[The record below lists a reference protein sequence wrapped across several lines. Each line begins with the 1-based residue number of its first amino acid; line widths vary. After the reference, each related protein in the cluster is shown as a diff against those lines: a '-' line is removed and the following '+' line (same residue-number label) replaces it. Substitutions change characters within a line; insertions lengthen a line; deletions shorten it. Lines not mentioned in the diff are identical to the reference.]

1 MLDPKL
7 LDQIIDVAAKAA
19 YKSSL
24 LKGKGDKNAADQAA
38 VDAMRTELNN
48 MNIYGK
54 VVIGEGEMDEA
65 PMLYIGEI
73 LGKTKEPKIDIAVD
87 PLDGTKLAANNQPNA
102 ISVISISEEGQL
114 LQAPDTYMDKIS
126 VGPNLPENIVDLDE
140 DIKKNIENLAK
151 AKNKNVK
158 DICICML
165 DRDRHKHFIDGA
177 KSLGSKLKLISDGD
191 VAGSIFSAL
200 KNSEVDMYV
209 GIGGAPEGVLAA
221 SAIKCLGGQ
230 FQARLKIEDDDEVTR
245 AKKLGITDF
254 KKKYFL
260 NDIVKGDV
268 IFCSSG
274 VTDGELVSGIKIDD
288 NKYHSETFALHYSQ
302 KFFKKVKKL
311 TIYEQ
316 SLCSRKRVGIKRF

>member
-200 KNSEVDMYV
+200 KNSDVDMYV

-274 VTDGELVSGIKIDD
+274 VTDGELISGIKIDD

-302 KFFKKVKKL
+302 KFFKKKKK
-311 TIYEQ
+311 TYDI
-316 SLCSRKRVGIKRF
+316 

>member
-7 LDQIIDVAAKAA
+7 LDQIIDVAAISA

-38 VDAMRTELNN
+38 VDAMRTQLNS
-48 MNIYGK
+48 MSICGK

-65 PMLYIGEI
+65 PMLYIGET
-73 LGKTKEPKIDIAVD
+73 LGKSNQPKIDIAVD

-102 ISVISISEEGQL
+102 ISVISISEEGML

-126 VGPNLPENIVDLDE
+126 VGHGLPENIVDLDE
-140 DIKKNIENLAK
+140 DVKNNIKNLAK
-151 AKNKNVK
+151 AKNKNID
-158 DICICML
+158 DICICLL
-165 DRDRHKHFIDGA
+165 DRERHEHFIEDI
-177 KSLGSKLKLISDGD
+177 KSLGAKLKLISDGD

-200 KNSEVDMYV
+200 ETSDVDMYL

-230 FQARLKIEDDDEVTR
+230 FQARLKIKDDDEIKR
-245 AKKLGITDF
+245 ATNLGIKDF
-254 KKKYFL
+254 DKKYYL
-260 NDIVKGDV
+260 NDLVKGDV

-274 VTDGELVSGIKIDD
+274 VTDGELVSGVKIKD
-288 NKYHSETFALHYSQ
+288 KEYETETFALHYSQ
-302 KFFKKVKKL
+302 KFFKKVKKKYK
-311 TIYEQ
+311 I
-316 SLCSRKRVGIKRF
+316 

>member
-1 MLDPKL
+1 MLEPKL
-7 LDQIIDVAAKAA
+7 LEQIIDVAAVAA

-38 VDAMRTELNN
+38 VDAMRQKLNELD
-48 MNIYGK
+48 IYGK

-73 LGKTKEPKIDIAVD
+73 LGKSKNPRIDIAVD

-102 ISVISISEEGQL
+102 ISVISISEEGML

-126 VGPNLPENIVDLDE
+126 VGHGLPENIVDLDE
-140 DIKKNIENLAK
+140 DVKSNIKNLAR
-151 AKNKNVK
+151 AKNKSV
-158 DICICML
+158 DEICICLL
-165 DRDRHKHFIDGA
+165 DRERHKHFIEDI
-177 KSLGSKLKLISDGD
+177 KSLGAKLKLISDGD

-200 KNSEVDMYV
+200 ETSDVDMYL

-230 FQARLKIEDDDEVTR
+230 FQARLKIQDDDEIKR
-245 AKKLGITDF
+245 ATNLGIKDF
-254 KKKYFL
+254 EKKYYL
-260 NDIVKGDV
+260 NDLIKGDV

-274 VTDGELVSGIKIDD
+274 VTNGELVSGVKIKDKEYEI
-288 NKYHSETFALHYSQ
+288 ETFALHYSQ
-302 KFFKKVKKL
+302 KFFKKVKKKYK
-311 TIYEQ
+311 I
-316 SLCSRKRVGIKRF
+316 

>member
-1 MLDPKL
+1 MLEPKL
-7 LDQIIDVAAKAA
+7 LEQIIDVAAVAA

-38 VDAMRTELNN
+38 VDAMRQKLNELN
-48 MNIYGK
+48 ICGK

-73 LGKTKEPKIDIAVD
+73 LGKSKNPRIDIAVD

-102 ISVISISEEGQL
+102 ISVISISEEGML

-126 VGPNLPENIVDLDE
+126 VGHGLPENIVDLDE
-140 DIKKNIENLAK
+140 DVKNNIKNLAK
-151 AKNKNVK
+151 AKNKSV
-158 DICICML
+158 DEICICLL
-165 DRDRHKHFIDGA
+165 DRERHEHFIEDI
-177 KSLGSKLKLISDGD
+177 KSLGAKLKLISDGD

-200 KNSEVDMYV
+200 ETSDVDMYL

-230 FQARLKIEDDDEVTR
+230 FQARLKIKDEDEIKR
-245 AKKLGITDF
+245 ATNLGIKDF
-254 KKKYFL
+254 DKKYYL
-260 NDIVKGDV
+260 NDLVKGDV

-274 VTDGELVSGIKIDD
+274 VTNGELVSGVKIKD
-288 NKYHSETFALHYSQ
+288 KEYETETFALHYSQ
-302 KFFKKVKKL
+302 KFFKKVKKKYK
-311 TIYEQ
+311 I
-316 SLCSRKRVGIKRF
+316 

>member
-7 LDQIIDVAAKAA
+7 LDQIIDVAAISA

-38 VDAMRTELNN
+38 VDAMRTQLNS
-48 MNIYGK
+48 MSISGK

-65 PMLYIGEI
+65 PMLYIGET
-73 LGKTKEPKIDIAVD
+73 LGKSDQPKIDIAVD

-102 ISVISISEEGQL
+102 ISVISISEEGML

-140 DIKKNIENLAK
+140 DVKNNIKNLARAKKINIE
-151 AKNKNVK
+151 
-158 DICICML
+158 DICICL
-165 DRDRHKHFIDGA
+165 LNRERHKHFIEDI
-177 KSLGSKLKLISDGD
+177 KSLGAKLKLISDGD

-200 KNSEVDMYV
+200 ETSDVDMYL

-230 FQARLKIEDDDEVTR
+230 FQARLKIQDDDEIKR
-245 AKKLGITDF
+245 ATNLGITDF
-254 KKKYFL
+254 DKKYYL
-260 NDIVKGDV
+260 NDLVKGDV

-274 VTDGELVSGIKIDD
+274 VTDGELVSGVKIKD
-288 NKYHSETFALHYSQ
+288 KEYETETFALHYSQ
-302 KFFKKVKKL
+302 KFFKKVKKKYK
-311 TIYEQ
+311 I
-316 SLCSRKRVGIKRF
+316 

>member
-19 YKSSL
+19 YKSFL
-24 LKGKGDKNAADQAA
+24 LVGKGDKNAADQAA

-48 MNIYGK
+48 MSIQGK

-73 LGKTKEPKIDIAVD
+73 LGKSKEPKIDIAVD
-87 PLDGTKLAANNQPNA
+87 PLDGTKLAANNEPNA

-126 VGPNLPENIVDLDE
+126 VGPNLPEGVVDLDE
-140 DIKKNIENLAK
+140 DIQKNIINLAK
-151 AKNKNVK
+151 ANNKDVK
-158 DICICML
+158 DICVCML
-165 DRDRHKHFIDGA
+165 DRDRHQHFMDGA

-191 VAGSIFSAL
+191 VAGSIFTAL
-200 KNSEVDMYV
+200 ENSNVDLYV

-230 FQARLKIEDDDEVTR
+230 FQSRLKIEDDDEAKR
-245 AKKLGITDF
+245 ANKLGITDF
-254 KKKYFL
+254 EKKYNL
-260 NDIVKGDV
+260 NEMVKGDV
-268 IFCSSG
+268 IFCSTG
-274 VTDGELVSGIKIDD
+274 VTNGELVTGIEISG
-288 NKYHSETFALHYSQ
+288 NTFNSETFALHYSQ
-302 KFFKKVKKL
+302 NFSQKVKKNYK
-311 TIYEQ
+311 I
-316 SLCSRKRVGIKRF
+316 

>member
-7 LDQIIDVAAKAA
+7 LDQIIDVAAISA

-38 VDAMRTELNN
+38 VDAMRTQLNS
-48 MNIYGK
+48 MSISGK

-65 PMLYIGEI
+65 PMLYIGET
-73 LGKTKEPKIDIAVD
+73 LGKSDQPKIDIAVD

-102 ISVISISEEGQL
+102 ISVISISEEGML

-140 DIKKNIENLAK
+140 DVKKNIKNLAR
-151 AKNKNVK
+151 AKKKNLE
-158 DICICML
+158 DICICL
-165 DRDRHKHFIDGA
+165 LNRERHKHFVEDI
-177 KSLGSKLKLISDGD
+177 KSLGAKLKLISDGD

-200 KNSEVDMYV
+200 ETSDVDMYL

-230 FQARLKIEDDDEVTR
+230 FQARLKIQDDDEIKR
-245 AKKLGITDF
+245 ATNLGIKDF
-254 KKKYFL
+254 DKKYYL
-260 NDIVKGDV
+260 NDLVKGDV

-274 VTDGELVSGIKIDD
+274 VTDGELVSGVKIKD
-288 NKYHSETFALHYSQ
+288 KEYETETFALHYSQ
-302 KFFKKVKKL
+302 KFFKKVKKKYK
-311 TIYEQ
+311 I
-316 SLCSRKRVGIKRF
+316 

>member
-140 DIKKNIENLAK
+140 DIKKNIKNLAK

-230 FQARLKIEDDDEVTR
+230 FQARLKIDDDDEVTR

-274 VTDGELVSGIKIDD
+274 VTDGELVYGIKIDD
-288 NKYHSETFALHYSQ
+288 NKYHSETLALHYSQ
-302 KFFKKVKKL
+302 KFFKKVKK
-311 TIYEQ
+311 TYDI
-316 SLCSRKRVGIKRF
+316 

>member
-7 LDQIIDVAAKAA
+7 LDQIIDVAAISA

-38 VDAMRTELNN
+38 VDAMRTQLNS
-48 MNIYGK
+48 MSISGK

-65 PMLYIGEI
+65 PMLYIGET
-73 LGKTKEPKIDIAVD
+73 LGKSDHPKIDIAVD

-102 ISVISISEEGQL
+102 ISVISISEEGML

-126 VGPNLPENIVDLDE
+126 VGHGLPENIVDLDE
-140 DIKKNIENLAK
+140 DVKNNIKNLAK
-151 AKNKNVK
+151 AKNKNID
-158 DICICML
+158 DICICLL
-165 DRDRHKHFIDGA
+165 DRERHEHFIEDI
-177 KSLGSKLKLISDGD
+177 KSLGAKLKLISDGD

-200 KNSEVDMYV
+200 ETSDVDMYL

-230 FQARLKIEDDDEVTR
+230 FQARLKIKDDDEIKR
-245 AKKLGITDF
+245 ATNLGIKDF
-254 KKKYFL
+254 DKKYYL
-260 NDIVKGDV
+260 NDLVKGDV

-274 VTDGELVSGIKIDD
+274 VTDGELVSGVKIKD
-288 NKYHSETFALHYSQ
+288 KEYETETFALHYSQ
-302 KFFKKVKKL
+302 KFFKKVKKKYK
-311 TIYEQ
+311 I
-316 SLCSRKRVGIKRF
+316 

>member
-1 MLDPKL
+1 MLEPKL
-7 LDQIIDVAAKAA
+7 LDQIIDVAAVAA

-38 VDAMRTELNN
+38 VDAMRQKLNELN
-48 MNIYGK
+48 ICGK

-73 LGKTKEPKIDIAVD
+73 LGKSKNPRIDIAVD

-102 ISVISISEEGQL
+102 ISVISISEEGML

-126 VGPNLPENIVDLDE
+126 VGHGLPENIVDLDE
-140 DIKKNIENLAK
+140 DVKSNIKNLAR
-151 AKNKNVK
+151 AKNKSV
-158 DICICML
+158 DEICICLL
-165 DRDRHKHFIDGA
+165 DRERHKHFIEDI
-177 KSLGSKLKLISDGD
+177 KSLGAKLKLISDGD

-200 KNSEVDMYV
+200 ETSDVDMYL

-230 FQARLKIEDDDEVTR
+230 FQARLKIQDDDEIKR
-245 AKKLGITDF
+245 ATNLGIKDF
-254 KKKYFL
+254 EKKYYL
-260 NDIVKGDV
+260 NDLVKGDG

-274 VTDGELVSGIKIDD
+274 VTDGDLVSGVKLS
-288 NKYHSETFALHYSQ
+288 NKEYETETFALHYSQ
-302 KFFKKVKKL
+302 KFFKKAKKKYK
-311 TIYEQ
+311 I
-316 SLCSRKRVGIKRF
+316 

>member
-7 LDQIIDVAAKAA
+7 LDQIIDVAAISA

-38 VDAMRTELNN
+38 VDAMRTQLNSMSIN
-48 MNIYGK
+48 GK

-65 PMLYIGEI
+65 PMLYIGET
-73 LGKTKEPKIDIAVD
+73 LGKSNQPKIDIAVD

-102 ISVISISEEGQL
+102 ISVISISEEGML

-126 VGPNLPENIVDLDE
+126 VGHGLPENIVDLDE
-140 DIKKNIENLAK
+140 DVKNNIKNLAK
-151 AKNKNVK
+151 AKNKNID
-158 DICICML
+158 DICICLL
-165 DRDRHKHFIDGA
+165 DRERHEHFIEDI
-177 KSLGSKLKLISDGD
+177 KSLGAKLKLISDGD

-200 KNSEVDMYV
+200 ETSDVDMYL

-230 FQARLKIEDDDEVTR
+230 FQARLKIKDEDEIKR
-245 AKKLGITDF
+245 ATNLGIKDF
-254 KKKYFL
+254 DKKYYL
-260 NDIVKGDV
+260 NDLVKGDV

-274 VTDGELVSGIKIDD
+274 VTDGELVSGVKIKD
-288 NKYHSETFALHYSQ
+288 KEYETETFALHYSQ
-302 KFFKKVKKL
+302 KFFKKVKKKYK
-311 TIYEQ
+311 I
-316 SLCSRKRVGIKRF
+316 

>member
-7 LDQIIDVAAKAA
+7 LDQIIDVAAISA

-38 VDAMRTELNN
+38 VDAMRTQLNS
-48 MNIYGK
+48 MSISGK

-65 PMLYIGEI
+65 PMLYIGET
-73 LGKTKEPKIDIAVD
+73 LGKSDQPKIDIAVD

-102 ISVISISEEGQL
+102 ISVISISEEGML

-140 DIKKNIENLAK
+140 DVKKNIKNLAR
-151 AKNKNVK
+151 AKKINIEH
-158 DICICML
+158 ICICL
-165 DRDRHKHFIDGA
+165 LNRERHKHFIEDI
-177 KSLGSKLKLISDGD
+177 KSLGAKLKLISDGD

-200 KNSEVDMYV
+200 ETSNVDMYL

-230 FQARLKIEDDDEVTR
+230 FQARLKIQDDDEIKR
-245 AKKLGITDF
+245 ATNLGITDF
-254 KKKYFL
+254 DKKYYL
-260 NDIVKGDV
+260 NDLVKGDV

-274 VTDGELVSGIKIDD
+274 VTDGELVSGVKIKD
-288 NKYHSETFALHYSQ
+288 KEYETETFALHYSQ
-302 KFFKKVKKL
+302 KFFKKVKKKYK
-311 TIYEQ
+311 I
-316 SLCSRKRVGIKRF
+316 

>member
-1 MLDPKL
+1 MLEPKL
-7 LDQIIDVAAKAA
+7 LEQIIDVAAVAA

-38 VDAMRTELNN
+38 VDAMRQKLNELD
-48 MNIYGK
+48 IYGK

-73 LGKTKEPKIDIAVD
+73 LGKSKNPRIDIAVD

-102 ISVISISEEGQL
+102 ISVISISEEGML

-126 VGPNLPENIVDLDE
+126 VGPHLPENIVDLDE
-140 DIKKNIENLAK
+140 DVKNNIKNLAR
-151 AKNKNVK
+151 AKNKSV
-158 DICICML
+158 DEICICLL
-165 DRDRHKHFIDGA
+165 DRERHKHFIEDI
-177 KSLGSKLKLISDGD
+177 KSLGAKLKLISDGD

-200 KNSEVDMYV
+200 ETSDVDMYL

-230 FQARLKIEDDDEVTR
+230 FQARLKIQDDDEIKR
-245 AKKLGITDF
+245 ATNLGIKDF
-254 KKKYFL
+254 EKKYYL
-260 NDIVKGDV
+260 NDLIKGDV

-274 VTDGELVSGIKIDD
+274 VTNGELVSGVKIKDKEYEI
-288 NKYHSETFALHYSQ
+288 ETFALHYSQ
-302 KFFKKVKKL
+302 KFFKKVKKKYK
-311 TIYEQ
+311 I
-316 SLCSRKRVGIKRF
+316 

>member
-7 LDQIIDVAAKAA
+7 LDQIIDVAAISA

-38 VDAMRTELNN
+38 VDAMRTQLNS
-48 MNIYGK
+48 MSISGK

-65 PMLYIGEI
+65 PMLYIGET
-73 LGKTKEPKIDIAVD
+73 LGKSDRPKIDIAVD

-102 ISVISISEEGQL
+102 ISVISISEEGML

-126 VGPNLPENIVDLDE
+126 VGHGLPENIVDLDE
-140 DIKKNIENLAK
+140 DVKNNIKNLAK
-151 AKNKNVK
+151 AKNKNID
-158 DICICML
+158 DICICLL
-165 DRDRHKHFIDGA
+165 DRERHEHFIDDI
-177 KSLGSKLKLISDGD
+177 KSLGAKLKLISDGD

-200 KNSEVDMYV
+200 ETSNVDMYL

-230 FQARLKIEDDDEVTR
+230 FQARLKIKDDDEIKR
-245 AKKLGITDF
+245 ATNLGIKDF
-254 KKKYFL
+254 DKKYYL
-260 NDIVKGDV
+260 NDLVKGDV

-274 VTDGELVSGIKIDD
+274 VTDGELVSGVKIKD
-288 NKYHSETFALHYSQ
+288 KEYETETFALHYSQ
-302 KFFKKVKKL
+302 KFFKKVKKKYK
-311 TIYEQ
+311 I
-316 SLCSRKRVGIKRF
+316 

>member
-1 MLDPKL
+1 MLEPKL
-7 LDQIIDVAAKAA
+7 LEQIIDVAAVAA

-38 VDAMRTELNN
+38 VDAMRQKLNELN
-48 MNIYGK
+48 ICGK

-73 LGKTKEPKIDIAVD
+73 LGKSKNPRIDIAVD

-102 ISVISISEEGQL
+102 ISVISISEEGML

-126 VGPNLPENIVDLDE
+126 VGHGLPENIVDLDE
-140 DIKKNIENLAK
+140 DVKSNIKNLAR
-151 AKNKNVK
+151 AKNKSV
-158 DICICML
+158 DEICICLL
-165 DRDRHKHFIDGA
+165 DRERHKHFIEDI
-177 KSLGSKLKLISDGD
+177 KSLGAKLKLISDGD

-200 KNSEVDMYV
+200 ETSDVDMYL

-230 FQARLKIEDDDEVTR
+230 FQARLKIQDDDEIKR
-245 AKKLGITDF
+245 ATNLGIKDF
-254 KKKYFL
+254 EKKYYL
-260 NDIVKGDV
+260 NDLVKGDV

-274 VTDGELVSGIKIDD
+274 VTDGDLVSGVKLR
-288 NKYHSETFALHYSQ
+288 NKEYETETFALHYSQ
-302 KFFKKVKKL
+302 KFFKKVKKKYK
-311 TIYEQ
+311 I
-316 SLCSRKRVGIKRF
+316 

>member
-158 DICICML
+158 DIRICML

-200 KNSEVDMYV
+200 KNSDVDMYV

-302 KFFKKVKKL
+302 KFFKKVKK
-311 TIYEQ
+311 TYDI
-316 SLCSRKRVGIKRF
+316 

>member
-1 MLDPKL
+1 MLEPKL
-7 LDQIIDVAAKAA
+7 LEQIIDVAAVAA

-38 VDAMRTELNN
+38 VDAMRQKLNELD
-48 MNIYGK
+48 IYGK

-73 LGKTKEPKIDIAVD
+73 LGKSKNPRIDIAVD

-102 ISVISISEEGQL
+102 ISVISISEEGML

-126 VGPNLPENIVDLDE
+126 VGPHLPENIVDLDE
-140 DIKKNIENLAK
+140 DVKNNIKNLAR
-151 AKNKNVK
+151 AKNKSVD
-158 DICICML
+158 DICICLL
-165 DRDRHKHFIDGA
+165 DRERHEHIIEDI
-177 KSLGSKLKLISDGD
+177 KSLGAKLKLISDGD

-200 KNSEVDMYV
+200 ETSDVDMYL

-230 FQARLKIEDDDEVTR
+230 FQARLKIQDDDEIKR
-245 AKKLGITDF
+245 ATNLGIKDF
-254 KKKYFL
+254 EKKYYL
-260 NDIVKGDV
+260 NDLIKGDV

-274 VTDGELVSGIKIDD
+274 VTNGELVSGVKIKDKEYEI
-288 NKYHSETFALHYSQ
+288 ETFALHYSQ
-302 KFFKKVKKL
+302 KFFKKVKKKYK
-311 TIYEQ
+311 I
-316 SLCSRKRVGIKRF
+316 